1 MDVEDYIDIVRRH
14 KGWIVGPM
22 LACLVI
28 GVVTAY
34 LWPDTYVSSAT
45 IRVTPPQ
52 VPENFVK
59 MNVNQDTNA
68 KINTIYQSVTSRTTL
83 TNIINL
89 HQLYPRDRL
98 RLPLL
103 DVIERMKKDIGVR
116 FITNSRE
123 AGPRSTVQAFEI
135 SFSYENRIVAQR
147 IVNDLVSRFIDEN
160 VRVSSESS
168 TQTTDFLREQ
178 LELRK
183 RELDEVE
190 EKLTKFRV
198 ENQGRLPEE
207 RSSLQSGAAALENR
221 ISNINQGINRA
232 TQDKMLLETR
242 LTTLKEQMKQVGS
255 EESPAA
261 VQQQA
266 KNDRLASIEQGILRA
281 ETELEAM
288 RQNYRE
294 NHPDMR
300 RMMANIA
307 ALKRTRDNLMRE
319 EEAKKSDAPADGP
332 AQKKSNPLQAR
343 QLRGY
348 EAEIAGTQSLIEAR
362 NMEIENYQKELQA
375 AERNLRQ
382 QQGRLEGIPASVSE
396 YDQLLRERMIAQA
409 KYEEATKK
417 AADSQM
423 STEVQRRKQGENL
436 ELLDPASLPLNP
448 TQPKRP
454 MIIGAAAG
462 IGLVIGLF
470 LAGAREMKDTTLKNL
485 KDVRAYTQLV
495 VLGSIPLIENDL
507 VLRRRKRLAWL
518 AWSTACLAGVAIMAG
533 SVIFYYATKV

>member
-1 MDVEDYIDIVRRH
+1 
-14 KGWIVGPM
+14 
-22 LACLVI
+22 
-28 GVVTAY
+28 
-34 LWPDTYVSSAT
+34 
-45 IRVTPPQ
+45 
-52 VPENFVK
+52 
-59 MNVNQDTNA
+59 
-68 KINTIYQSVTSRTTL
+68 
-83 TNIINL
+83 
-89 HQLYPRDRL
+89 
-98 RLPLL
+98 
-103 DVIERMKKDIGVR
+103 
-116 FITNSRE
+116 
-123 AGPRSTVQAFEI
+123 
-135 SFSYENRIVAQR
+135 
-147 IVNDLVSRFIDEN
+147 
-160 VRVSSESS
+160 
-168 TQTTDFLREQ
+168 
-178 LELRK
+178 LRK

-190 EKLTKFRV
+190 EKLTKFRI

-207 RSSLQSGAAALENR
+207 RSNLQAAAAAIENR

-242 LTTLKEQMKQVGS
+242 LTTLKEQMKQVGA

-261 VQQQA
+261 MQQQA

-307 ALKRTRDNLMRE
+307 ALKR
-319 EEAKKSDAPADGP
+319 GP

-348 EAEIAGTQSLIEAR
+348 EAEIAATQSLIEAR

-417 AADSQM
+417 AGDSQM